1 MKIAIPFFIALF
13 AMPIAAKAESYYL
26 ILSKR
31 GTGLERI
38 EMSSLDEC
46 NELGKQ
52 WSDVS
57 SGHTFVCLESE

>member
-1 MKIAIPFFIALF
+1 MRIFILPVIAFLALPSV
-13 AMPIAAKAESYYL
+13 AIAESYYL

-38 EMSSLDEC
+38 EMGDFDEC
-46 NELGKQ
+46 EQLGKQ

-57 SGHTFVCLESE
+57 GTHTYVCLEAK

>member
-1 MKIAIPFFIALF
+1 MRITIPFFIALF
-13 AMPIAAKAESYYL
+13 AMPIASNAEGYYL

-38 EMSSLDEC
+38 EMTNLEEC
-46 NELGKQ
+46 NELGMQ

-57 SGHTFVCLESE
+57 SGHTFVCLQSQ